1 MSDALFKGAARLAV
15 VISTRC
21 LDHPEGHG
29 DPNINTAISIDPGV
43 KALVSFVKIAAAL
56 DEDSFIR
63 NEAVAALK
71 LWEHGS

>member
-1 MSDALFKGAARLAV
+1 MSDALTTGSERLGANLAGHPANEAIETSWNAG
-15 VISTRC
+15 VIS
-21 LDHPEGHG
+21 D
-29 DPNINTAISIDPGV
+29 DPGV